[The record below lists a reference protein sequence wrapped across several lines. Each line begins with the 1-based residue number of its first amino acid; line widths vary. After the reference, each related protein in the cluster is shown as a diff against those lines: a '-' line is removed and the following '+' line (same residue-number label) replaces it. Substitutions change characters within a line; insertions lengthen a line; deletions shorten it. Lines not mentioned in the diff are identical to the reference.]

1 MKRHQALIALSHD
14 HHETLVEARHLHRG
28 AEAPDPIA
36 AVTAFLAFFT
46 ASVVPHFRE
55 EEELLFPR
63 VADAEEAE
71 KLVVRALLEHQR
83 LHAAVAELRD
93 LVRGREGRDLV
104 RLMRDLAGLLEAHVR
119 FEERELFP
127 LIEELVSEQ
136 ALGTFANT
144 EAPKGNG
151 PIWGV
156 ESEELNATLLSWRAG
171 AGPPEHVNGERD
183 VLVVVL
189 AGSATLSTDEDER
202 ELAVGEVTI
211 IAKGQRRKISA
222 GRNGVRYL
230 SVHRRRAPLLIS
242 PAPKRDS

>member
-1 MKRHQALIALSHD
+1 MKRHQALIPLSHD
-14 HHETLVEARHLHRG
+14 HHQTLVEARHLHRG
-28 AEAPDPIA
+28 ADATNPIA

-71 KLVVRALLEHQR
+71 KLVLRALLEHQR
-83 LHAAVAELRD
+83 LHAAVAELRELVSGHD
-93 LVRGREGRDLV
+93 DRLLVRP
-104 RLMRDLAGLLEAHVR
+104 MRHLAGLLEAHVR
-119 FEERELFP
+119 FEERQLFP
-127 LIEELVSEQ
+127 LIEELVSDE
-136 ALGTFANT
+136 ALGMLAKTD
-144 EAPKGNG
+144 APKGNG
-151 PIWGV
+151 PVWGA

-189 AGSATLSTDEDER
+189 AGSATLRTDEDER
-202 ELAVGEVTI
+202 ELAVGEATI

-230 SVHRRRAPLLIS
+230 SVHRRRSSLLIA
-242 PAPKRDS
+242 PAPKRH